1 VEVVV
6 EVTEHQLE
14 QVYLVDLVEVVL
26 VIVLVLED
34 QEIHL
39 QQLLLK
45 EIMEELVIIQGLYLQ
60 EVAVVELVL

>member
-14 QVYLVDLVEVVL
+14 QVYLVDLVEAVL

-60 EVAVVELVL
+60 EVVVVELVL